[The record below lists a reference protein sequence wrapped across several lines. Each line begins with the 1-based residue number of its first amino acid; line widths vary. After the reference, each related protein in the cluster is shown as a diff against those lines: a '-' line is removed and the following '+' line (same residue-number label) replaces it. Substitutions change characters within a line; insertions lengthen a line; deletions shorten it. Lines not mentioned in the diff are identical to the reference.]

1 MRKRNVLAASAFA
14 GAALYFAAIERGR
27 VKSREENVK
36 QKSPD
41 IKPGQESKSSGSV
54 RADERGGAQDAGVVA

>member
-36 QKSPD
+36 QKSP
-41 IKPGQESKSSGSV
+41 GM
-54 RADERGGAQDAGVVA
+54 